1 MPVAEGRATRLARID
16 SRIRWQTQER
26 LDRQYKER
34 QYDMAQEEKAKAKRE
49 AKAARKRSKLRNPKS
64 QRGQP
69 GAAEREMITA
79 ALARK
84 AARAA
89 EVERSEQFVAS
100 MWRGLTLDD
109 DVWTDAFHE
118 RHGRKPTE
126 LEKRPAAQLAEER
139 LALRASRHL
148 LAEASLEVLDAE
160 RSLLVKER
168 QRAIR
173 RIQDWERE
181 RRKASTT
188 GMVNLAD
195 RASNPL
201 YRQLQRAERELEN
214 RLKRLDRQRRA
225 ARDREIAW
233 PGMHFKQMAH
243 VLNLPAD
250 DEATTSREG
259 TARTGSSEVSLW

>member
-1 MPVAEGRATRLARID
+1 MPVAEGRSTRLARID

-26 LDRQYKER
+26 LSRQYKQR
-34 QYDMAQEEKAKAKRE
+34 QLDVAQEEKLKAKRE
-49 AKAARKRSKLRNPKS
+49 AKAARKRSK
-64 QRGQP
+64 QRKAGSRSKGGQP
-69 GAAEREMITA
+69 GEAERELIA
-79 ALARK
+79 AAIARK

-89 EVERSEQFVAS
+89 EVERSEQFVSS
-100 MWRGLTLDD
+100 MWRGLTPDEAE
-109 DVWTDAFHE
+109 WTDAFRE
-118 RHGRKPTE
+118 RHGRNPTE
-126 LEKRPAAQLAEER
+126 PEKRPVAQLAEER

-148 LAEASLEVLDAE
+148 LAEAALAVLDAE

-168 QRAIR
+168 QGARK

-181 RRKASTT
+181 RRKAATPGVVS
-188 GMVNLAD
+188 LAD

-201 YRQLQRAERELEN
+201 YQQLRRAEKELEN

-233 PGMHFKQMAH
+233 PGFHFKQMAH

-250 DEATTSREG
+250 DEATGEDTGR
-259 TARTGSSEVSLW
+259 TASSEVSLW